1 MSDVRLK
8 KSYWKYLKRHAITD
22 RLSEYD
28 LSGSRLIVVIP
39 AYLEK
44 NYIFDC
50 LNSLSESS
58 KRVKEM
64 ISVII
69 VVNAS
74 ERSTP
79 EVIHEQEELFQSL
92 LLYAGSYS
100 GQNIRFIPLKEF
112 NVRKKHAGVGSARK
126 LGMDQAVS
134 FFYQNGISD
143 GIIVSMDADTTV
155 AGNYFVEILKYFSR
169 KKATGC
175 SICFEHPLTGEEG
188 KAAAI
193 YELYLRYY
201 KQILGFT
208 GFPYAFHTVGSAFA
222 LRASA
227 YVMAGGMPRK
237 QAGEDFYLIQ
247 KVVQM
252 GGYGELNTT
261 CVYPSSRPSD
271 RVPFGTGP
279 VVKKLVSDSA
289 VLKTY
294 APGSFYALK
303 ELFSKRAAFYRISN
317 SEYDRFLDSLE
328 EPLKHFL
335 IKDGFI
341 SELENLSDNCSSV
354 AVFGKRFFEI
364 FNAFKIVKYLNFVH
378 ENFYEKIPVSRAAE
392 ILLKDMGLTH
402 PENADVHSLLMIFRK
417 MDRSD
422 VMR

>member
-1 MSDVRLK
+1 MSDVRLRK
-8 KSYWKYLKRHAITD
+8 NYEKYLKRHAITD

-28 LSGSRLIVVIP
+28 LSDSRLIVVIP

-44 NYIFDC
+44 DYIFDC
-50 LNSLSESS
+50 LNSLYGSS

-74 ERSTP
+74 ERSSS
-79 EVIHEQEELFQSL
+79 EVIREQEELFRSL
-92 LLYAGSYS
+92 VLYAGSNS
-100 GQNIRFIPLKEF
+100 GQNIRIIPVKEF

-126 LGMDQAVS
+126 LGMDQVVYH
-134 FFYQNGISD
+134 FHKNGIHD
-143 GIIVSMDADTTV
+143 GIIVSLDADTTV
-155 AGNYFVEILKYFSR
+155 AGNYFEEILKYFSR
-169 KKATGC
+169 KKASGC
-175 SICFEHPLTGEEG
+175 SICFEHPLTGDEG
-188 KAAAI
+188 KAAAS

-201 KQILGFT
+201 KQILGYT

-261 CVYPSSRPSD
+261 CVYPSPRPSD

-279 VVKKLVSDSA
+279 VVKKLISGEP

-294 APGSFYALK
+294 APESFYALK
-303 ELFSKRAAFYRISN
+303 ELFDKRDALYRLTN
-317 SEYDRFLDSLE
+317 SEYDRFLDGLE
-328 EPLKHFL
+328 EPLKLFMK
-335 IKDGFI
+335 KDGFI
-341 SELENLSDNCSSV
+341 KELEHLNENCSSV
-354 AVFGKRFFEI
+354 KVFDKRFFEL
-364 FNAFKIVKYLNFVH
+364 FNAFKVVKYLNFVH
-378 ENFYEKIPVSRAAE
+378 DGFNEKVSVTDAV
-392 ILLKDMGLTH
+392 LSFLKNISVL
-402 PENADVHSLLMIFRK
+402 PS
-417 MDRSD
+417 
-422 VMR
+422 